1 MSRLPVIV
9 AALIAITAISAL
21 AVSAVY
27 VNQGG
32 KRNVASPPSTASQP
46 STGAGGGP
54 RLAAFVLHES
64 PEPIAEAPFQAEDGS
79 TRDLSDWQGKWVLVN
94 LWATWCAPCRHEMP
108 ALDRLQAR
116 LGGDEFEVVAISV
129 DRGGFDKPKAFF
141 EENNIEHLALYNE
154 KTSRISAKLSV
165 IGMPTT
171 VLIDPQ
177 GREVGR
183 LAGPAEWD
191 STAAIDMLTRVADLR
206 S

>member
-1 MSRLPVIV
+1 MGQSSKPV
-9 AALIAITAISAL
+9 
-21 AVSAVY
+21 
-27 VNQGG
+27 GD
-32 KRNVASPPSTASQP
+32 
-46 STGAGGGP
+46 GP

-64 PEPIAEAPFQAEDGS
+64 PKQIAEAPFQAEDSS
-79 TRDLSDWQGKWVLVN
+79 TRTLADWQGKWVLVN

-116 LGGDEFEVVAISV
+116 LGGDDFEVVTISV

-141 EENNIEHLALYNE
+141 EEIGIENLTLYNE
-154 KTSRISAKLSV
+154 KTSRISAKFGV

-171 VLIDPQ
+171 LLIDAD

-191 STAAIDMLTRVADLR
+191 STAAIDMLTRVAGLGP
-206 S
+206 